1 MINEEVKYRL
11 SFLDYKTLLD
21 YILSE
26 YGLNL
31 SNFAHSITKRRIED
45 FLAQY
50 RVSSY
55 NSAISVLEKK
65 KNWELLLD
73 SINVPIT
80 ELFRDSEFWIKL
92 KNKIIPKLKIKDE
105 LKIWVPDISTGE
117 ELMSLLIVLNEAS
130 LENNFEIIASS
141 PFETKNEFGTSLLID
156 EKKMNISTSNY
167 IEYNTTKKL
176 DSYFVNSNSSFFLK
190 KDFLINVKFK
200 KFVFEKDIMPASY
213 FDIVLFRNRLIYY
226 NQNGQKKALDSIYRS
241 MKNKGYLFLGLKEN
255 FGDWKN
261 KNRFS
266 RFEKECNIF
275 MKKK

>member
-55 NSAISVLEKK
+55 NSAISVL
-65 KNWELLLD
+65 
-73 SINVPIT
+73 
-80 ELFRDSEFWIKL
+80 
-92 KNKIIPKLKIKDE
+92 PKLKIKDE

-226 NQNGQKKALDSIYRS
+226 NFRLEREFWRLEKQKPFFKI
-241 MKNKGYLFLGLKEN
+241 
-255 FGDWKN
+255 
-261 KNRFS
+261 
-266 RFEKECNIF
+266 
-275 MKKK
+275 